1 MVSQSIRVKVQMAM
15 VVDGR
20 FCDGLKP
27 GKLLEITVNGTQF
40 VPSDEG
46 TTKKLVK
53 MNYNT

>member
-1 MVSQSIRVKVQMAM
+1 M